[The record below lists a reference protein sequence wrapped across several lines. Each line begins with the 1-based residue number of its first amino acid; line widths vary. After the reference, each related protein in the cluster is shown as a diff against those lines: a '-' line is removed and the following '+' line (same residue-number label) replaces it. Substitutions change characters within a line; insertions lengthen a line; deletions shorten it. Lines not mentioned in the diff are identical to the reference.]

1 MVELLLTSS
10 IISSHPRKK
19 GGNLFPASDTPPSN
33 YFNMAAKRPPGTPG
47 KIISWFRNFLVGV
60 RTKYD
65 NIDLDA
71 CLNLFVSLNY
81 SFFKCFVLFTEVS
94 CCFSLVKNYRCMFNT
109 VCHNICLV

>member
-1 MVELLLTSS
+1 MVELPTSS

-19 GGNLFPASDTPPSN
+19 GGNLFPACDTPPSN

-65 NIDLDA
+65 SIDLDT
-71 CLNLFVSLNY
+71 CLSLFVSLNY
-81 SFFKCFVLFTEVS
+81 SFFLNVLFCSQRSVAASPWLRTTDVCSTRYVTVS
-94 CCFSLVKNYRCMFNT
+94 V
-109 VCHNICLV
+109 